1 MSHEFNV
8 NLGKR
13 VGEKIAA
20 SATFAA
26 GTLLQ
31 NEIKKR
37 LNLKSSLPPNP
48 PSVAPE
54 GPYRRTGQLS
64 IRIQVD
70 DRNNKG
76 PKPLVRVGTSLP
88 YAARLEFGF
97 TGSDSKGRRIN
108 QAARPYMRDTLAKNV
123 KNMQKAGLRAANDTF
138 KKLASRGGQA

>member
-13 VGEKIAA
+13 IGEKIAVA
-20 SATFAA
+20 AVMAA
-26 GTLLQ
+26 GILYQ
-31 NEIKKR
+31 GEVKKR
-37 LNLKSSLPPNP
+37 LNRGKSPPA
-48 PSVAPE
+48 SIAPD
-54 GPYRRTGQLS
+54 GPFKQTGTLGRS
-64 IRIQVD
+64 IQVD
-70 DRNNKG
+70 DSKAKG
-76 PKPLVRVGTSLP
+76 PNPFVRVGTSLV

-97 TGSDSKGRRIN
+97 IGTNRKGRRIN